1 MATTGNLERGPIG
14 SGTTPKKA
22 YPAESKNPEGVKYME
37 LALNCMFLQGQE
49 TPPSQSS
56 IGYEGSMTQ
65 SSYNGFRWQETDFF
79 KGSTTQVLY
88 SLHAPTLSRCCQRS
102 QYKFN
107 TNS

>member
-1 MATTGNLERGPIG
+1 
-14 SGTTPKKA
+14 
-22 YPAESKNPEGVKYME
+22 ME

-65 SSYNGFRWQETDFF
+65 SSYNGFRRQETDSF
-79 KGSTTQVLY
+79 KGSMTQVLY
-88 SLHAPTLSRCCQRS
+88 SLPAPTLNRCCQRS

>member
-1 MATTGNLERGPIG
+1 
-14 SGTTPKKA
+14 
-22 YPAESKNPEGVKYME
+22 ME

-65 SSYNGFRWQETDFF
+65 
-79 KGSTTQVLY
+79 VLC
-88 SLHAPTLSRCCQRS
+88 SLPAPTLNRCCQRS
-102 QYKFN
+102 QYKFK